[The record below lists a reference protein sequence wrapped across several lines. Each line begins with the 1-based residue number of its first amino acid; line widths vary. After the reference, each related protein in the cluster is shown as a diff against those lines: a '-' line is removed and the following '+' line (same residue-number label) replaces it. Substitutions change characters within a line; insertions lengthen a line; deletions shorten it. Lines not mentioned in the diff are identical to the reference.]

1 MKSKQTLK
9 MKIIPCLLVFI
20 TASFTLW
27 CQNIIITDSIHPLFK
42 GELNGDLIRE
52 QFSAS
57 SSPRNAAMLKNNPV
71 ISIGVFSSNKLSI
84 TRQLA
89 HEKLPGLKNFN
100 LDSADRMEIPAGGY
114 TGKFAIPVFDSS
126 GIIVTANG
134 ITQHNADDY
143 EFRVLENK
151 TREILAWQPV
161 KLFCKPYFFNSPNG
175 IDETEVAYLGQ
186 FKTSFDNS
194 LTIQIRRKNP
204 SDRLY
209 SLQGKSGSENIVA
222 SISALWINRAP
233 SVLGVFT
240 TNDMQAFLTVFKT
253 QWQNDVLMLQTA
265 EERKAKDRLLVLQR
279 KFKPEENNLIF
290 YLDDKI
296 QSKEIIEYNLVLD
309 GNESG
314 WKTNDFDLNLIW
326 LKKLAPG
333 KYALQ
338 IRYSIQRPNVFVY
351 EFAVAAAWHQ
361 TFAFKI
367 IAVALTIALI
377 GFILLLLK
385 SGKQKLQL
393 RREALQKQQTQT
405 ELKSIRSQFNP
416 HFVFN
421 ALNSIQSLINKNDT
435 EGANKYLLEF
445 STLLRDSLKG
455 SSNEMISLTTEI
467 KMLESYLNLEQLRF
481 GFTYSITTDA
491 AIDKNAIDVPA
502 LLLQPLAE
510 NSVKHGIASLY
521 KEGNLNIN
529 FKKDA
534 SDMQVVISDNGK
546 GFTTGGTTNGY
557 GMILTNDR
565 ISLLNKILK
574 EQSIEMVIDSSA
586 KGTNI
591 NLLFKNWLL

>member
-1 MKSKQTLK
+1 MKRTAIVK
-9 MKIIPCLLVFI
+9 MKIISCLLVLI
-20 TASFTLW
+20 TASFTLLG
-27 CQNIIITDSIHPLFK
+27 QNIITDSIYPLFK

-52 QFSAS
+52 QFAAS
-57 SSPRNAAMLKNNPV
+57 SSSTNNALLKNNPV
-71 ISIGVFSSNKLSI
+71 ILIGVFSSNKLSI
-84 TRQLA
+84 TRQMA
-89 HEKLPGLKNFN
+89 HEKLPELKDFN
-100 LDSADRMEIPAGGY
+100 LDSAEIMEVPAGGY

-134 ITQHNADDY
+134 INKKNAANY

-151 TREILAWQPV
+151 STEMLAWQPV
-161 KLFCKPYFFNSPNG
+161 KLFCEPYFFISPNG

-186 FKTSFDNS
+186 FKTSFGNS
-194 LTIQIRRKNP
+194 LTIQIRRKNS

-209 SLQGKSGSENIVA
+209 SMQGKSGSLNIVTT
-222 SISALWINRAP
+222 ISALWISRAP

-240 TNDMQAFLTVFKT
+240 SNNMSAFLHVFKS
-253 QWQNDVLMLQTA
+253 QWQNDVLMLITP
-265 EERKAKDRLLVLQR
+265 EERKAKDSLLILQ
-279 KFKPEENNLIF
+279 KNFKPEENNLIF
-290 YLDDKI
+290 YLDDI
-296 QSKEIIEYNLVLD
+296 IRTKEIIEYNLILD
-309 GNESG
+309 GKSSG
-314 WKTNDFDLNLIW
+314 WKSNDFDLNLIW
-326 LKKLAPG
+326 LKNLAPG

-338 IRYSIQRPNVFVY
+338 IRYSIQRHNVFVY
-351 EFAVAAAWHQ
+351 KFTIAAAWHQ
-361 TFAFKI
+361 TLAFKI

-377 GFILLLLK
+377 GFVLLLLK
-385 SGKQKLQL
+385 SRKQKLQL

-455 SSNEMISLTTEI
+455 SSKEMISLTTEI

-491 AIDKNAIDVPA
+491 VIDKNAIDVPA
-502 LLLQPLAE
+502 LLLQPLVE
-510 NSVKHGIASLY
+510 NAVKHGIASLY

-534 SDMQVVISDNGK
+534 SDMQVIISDNGK
-546 GFTTGGTTNGY
+546 GFTTGGATNGY
-557 GMILTNDR
+557 GMKLTTGR
-565 ISLLNKILK
+565 IGLLNKILK
-574 EQSIEMVIDSSA
+574 EQSIEMGIDSA
-586 KGTNI
+586 DKGTNI

>member
-1 MKSKQTLK
+1 MKRTLIVK
-9 MKIIPCLLVFI
+9 MKIISFLLVLI
-20 TASFTLW
+20 TTSFALSG
-27 CQNIIITDSIHPLFK
+27 QNIIVDSIHPLFK

-52 QFSAS
+52 QFAAS

-84 TRQLA
+84 TRQMA
-89 HEKLPGLKNFN
+89 HEKLPELKNFN
-100 LDSADRMEIPAGGY
+100 LDSAKIMEVPAGGY
-114 TGKFAIPVFDSS
+114 AGKFAIPVFDSS
-126 GIIVTANG
+126 GIIITVNG
-134 ITQHNADDY
+134 ITQKNAANY

-151 TREILAWQPV
+151 TKEILTWQPV
-161 KLFCKPYFFNSPNG
+161 KLFCEPYFYFSPGG
-175 IDETEVAYLGQ
+175 IDETEEAYLGQ
-186 FKTSFDNS
+186 FKTGFGNS
-194 LTIQIRRKNP
+194 LTIQVRKKN
-204 SDRLY
+204 SLKELNT
-209 SLQGKSGSENIVA
+209 LQGKSGSENIVA
-222 SISALWINRAP
+222 SISALWISRAP

-240 TNDMQAFLTVFKT
+240 TNDMQAFLSVFKT
-253 QWQNDVLMLQTA
+253 QWQNDVMMLQTA
-265 EERKAKDRLLVLQR
+265 EERKAKDSLLVLQ
-279 KFKPEENNLIF
+279 KEFKAGENNLIF

-296 QSKEIIEYNLVLD
+296 RSKEIIEYNLVQD
-309 GNESG
+309 EKSSG
-314 WKTNDFDLNLIW
+314 WKINDFDLNLIW
-326 LKKLAPG
+326 LKNLAPG

-338 IRYSIQRPNVFVY
+338 IRYSIQRPNVFIY
-351 EFAVAAAWHQ
+351 EFTVAAAWHQ

-377 GFILLLLK
+377 GFILLLSK

-421 ALNSIQSLINKNDT
+421 ALSSIQSLINKNDT

-455 SSNEMISLTTEI
+455 SNNEMISLTTEI

-481 GFTYSITTDA
+481 GFTYSIITDA

-502 LLLQPLAE
+502 LLLQPLVE
-510 NSVKHGIASLY
+510 NAVKHGIASIY

-529 FKKDA
+529 FKKSA
-534 SDMQVVISDNGK
+534 SDMQVVIADNGK
-546 GFTTGGTTNGY
+546 GFTTGGATNGY
-557 GMILTNDR
+557 GLKLTNDR
-565 ISLLNKILK
+565 INLLNKILK
-574 EQSIEMVIDSSA
+574 EQSIEMGIDSSD

>member
-1 MKSKQTLK
+1 
-9 MKIIPCLLVFI
+9 MKIISCLLVLI
-20 TASFTLW
+20 TTSFTLW
-27 CQNIIITDSIHPLFK
+27 GQNIIVDSIHPLFK

-52 QFSAS
+52 QFAAS

-71 ISIGVFSSNKLSI
+71 ISIGVFSSNKLSV
-84 TRQLA
+84 TRQMA
-89 HEKLPGLKNFN
+89 HEKLPELKNFN
-100 LDSADRMEIPAGGY
+100 LDSSAIMEVPAGGY
-114 TGKFAIPVFDSS
+114 AGKFAIPVFDSS
-126 GIIVTANG
+126 GIIVTVNG
-134 ITQHNADDY
+134 ITQQNAADY

-151 TREILAWQPV
+151 TKEILTWQRV
-161 KLFCKPYFFNSPNG
+161 KLFCEPYFFISPNG

-186 FKTSFDNS
+186 FKTGFGNS
-194 LTIQIRRKNP
+194 LTIQVRKKNP
-204 SDRLY
+204 LKELNT
-209 SLQGKSGSENIVA
+209 LQGKSGSENIVA

-240 TNDMQAFLTVFKT
+240 TNNMQSFLAVFKT
-253 QWQNDVLMLQTA
+253 QWQNDVLMLQTV
-265 EERKAKDRLLVLQR
+265 EERKTKDSLLVLQ
-279 KFKPEENNLIF
+279 KEFKPGENNLIF

-296 QSKEIIEYNLVLD
+296 RTKEIIEYNLVLD
-309 GNESG
+309 GKSSG
-314 WKTNDFDLNLIW
+314 WKINDFDLNLIW
-326 LKKLAPG
+326 LKNLVPG

-351 EFAVAAAWHQ
+351 EFTVAAAWHQ
-361 TFAFKI
+361 TLAFKI
-367 IAVALTIALI
+367 IAVALTIGLI
-377 GFILLLLK
+377 GFVLLFFK
-385 SGKQKLQL
+385 SRRQKLQL
-393 RREALQKQQTQT
+393 QKEALQKHQTQT

-421 ALNSIQSLINKNDT
+421 ALSSIQSLITKNDT
-435 EGANKYLLEF
+435 EGANKYLSEF

-481 GFTYSITTDA
+481 GFTYTITTDS

-502 LLLQPLAE
+502 LLLQPLVE
-510 NSVKHGIASLY
+510 NAVKHGIASLY

-534 SDMQVVISDNGK
+534 SDMLVIITDNGK
-546 GFTTGGTTNGY
+546 GFDTGAATNGY
-557 GMILTNDR
+557 GMKLTHDR

-574 EQSIEMVIDSSA
+574 EQSIEMVIDSSV